1 MDTQFNTL
9 VRSYH
14 DNFLQYRLTGNP
26 SYQSSYS
33 AAEQGIQTILNS
45 LQSQVESQKSQMSE
59 FYKDDVE
66 ARMKELQSQ
75 SRDAQRKFVSERDQI
90 EAAKL
95 RSQTAPV
102 VASSDPLMSRYIAL
116 GAIGLTTLVLMAL

>member
-14 DNFLQYRLTGNP
+14 DNFLQYRITGNP

-33 AAEQGIQTILNS
+33 AAEQGIQNILNS
-45 LQSQVESQKSQMSE
+45 LQTQVESQKSEMSE

-66 ARMKELQSQ
+66 EKLRKLQSD
-75 SRDAQRKFVSERDQI
+75 SRDAQRKYVSQGDQI

-95 RSQTAPV
+95 RSQTVPV
-102 VASSDPLMSRYIAL
+102 IASSDPLMSRYIAL
-116 GAIGLTTLVLMAL
+116 GVIGVTVLALMAM

>member
-33 AAEQGIQTILNS
+33 AAEQGIQTILDS
-45 LQSQVESQKSQMSE
+45 LQTQVQSQKSDMSE
-59 FYKDDVE
+59 FYKEDVE
-66 ARMKELQSQ
+66 QRLKEVQSQ
-75 SRDAQRKFVSERDQI
+75 SRDAQRKFVSEKDQL
-90 EAAKL
+90 EASKL
-95 RSQTAPV
+95 RSQTVPTT
-102 VASSDPLMSRYIAL
+102 SYSDPMTSRYLAV
-116 GAIGLTTLVLMAL
+116 GVIGVTVLALMAL

>member
-33 AAEQGIQTILNS
+33 AAEQGIQTILDS
-45 LQSQVESQKSQMSE
+45 LQTQVQSQKSDMSE
-59 FYKDDVE
+59 FYKEDVE
-66 ARMKELQSQ
+66 NRLKEVQSQ
-75 SRDAQRKFVSERDQI
+75 SRDAQRKFVSERDQL
-90 EAAKL
+90 EASKL
-95 RSQTAPV
+95 RAQTVPTT
-102 VASSDPLMSRYIAL
+102 SYSDPMTSRYLAVGI
-116 GAIGLTTLVLMAL
+116 IGVTVLALMAL